1 MEYQVQYRFNG
12 IEGIYY
18 VTFSHNNLRI
28 QDIEHSIKKELIKHL
43 RFKLYEDELEIIS
56 INRIS

>member
-18 VTFSHNNLRI
+18 VTFSHKNLRI
-28 QDIEHSIKKELIKHL
+28 QDIEHSIKRELIKHL
-43 RFKLYEDELEIIS
+43 GFKYSGDELEIIS